1 MKAMVLTAPGQV
13 EMQDVAT
20 PVPGSGEALIRVTYS
35 GICGTDRKI
44 FDNSIPV
51 GHPLI
56 MGHEMIGVIEEG
68 KGSGGNGG
76 VGPGARVLVDPVMYC
91 GTCYHCRAGQT
102 HLCPAGLLMGRDQDG
117 GFAEYV
123 TAPSDHIYPLP
134 GDVGDKDA
142 ALIQVL
148 TTCMHAQ
155 RLAPVSAGE
164 AVVVFGLGVT
174 GQLHVQLAKA
184 QGADPVIGITR
195 SQWKREL
202 AEELGADLTLAP
214 GPETKDKVLE
224 LTEGRGADLVI
235 ETTGSVSV
243 LAQALDLA
251 RIGGRVMPF
260 SIYTAK
266 EAPLPF
272 YQFYF
277 KELNIINVRAA
288 KGEDYPDSTEMVQSG
303 KVRLEPL
310 ITHVMPLTE
319 INKALEM
326 LNSSEQ
332 KTMKIIL
339 EHG

>member
-20 PVPGSGEALIRVTYS
+20 PAPAPGEALIRITHS

-51 GHPLI
+51 HHPLI
-56 MGHEMIGVIEEG
+56 MGHEMIGVIEQ
-68 KGSGGNGG
+68 GNGG
-76 VGPGARVLVDPVMYC
+76 PNGDIGPGARVLIDPVMFC
-91 GTCYHCRAGQT
+91 GACYHCRAGQT
-102 HLCPAGLLMGRDQDG
+102 HLCPAGLLLGRDQDG
-117 GFAEYV
+117 GFAEYL
-123 TAPSDHIYPLP
+123 TAPSGHIYPLP
-134 GDVGDKDA
+134 DDVGDRDA

-155 RLAPVSAGE
+155 RLAPVAAGE

-202 AEELGADLTLAP
+202 AQDLGADLTLAP
-214 GPETKDKVLE
+214 GPETKDVVLE
-224 LTEGRGADLVI
+224 QTEGRGADLVI

-260 SIYTAK
+260 SIYTARH
-266 EAPLPF
+266 APLPF

-288 KGEDYPDSTEMVQSG
+288 KGEDYPDSVEMVQSG

-310 ITHVMPLTE
+310 ITHVLPLGE
-319 INKALEM
+319 IATALEM
-326 LNSSEQ
+326 LGSSEQ

-339 EHG
+339 DHG

>member
-1 MKAMVLTAPGQV
+1 MKAMVLTAPGHV
-13 EMQDVAT
+13 EMQDVDT
-20 PVPGSGEALIRVTYS
+20 PVPAPGEALIRITHS

-44 FDNSIPV
+44 YDNSIPV
-51 GHPLI
+51 HHPLI

-68 KGSGGNGG
+68 KGGGGA
-76 VGPGARVLVDPVMYC
+76 GPGTRVLVDPVMYC
-91 GTCYHCRAGQT
+91 GKCYHCRAGQT
-102 HLCPAGLLMGRDQDG
+102 HLCPTGLLKGRDQDG
-117 GFAEYV
+117 GFAQYV
-123 TAPSDHIYPLP
+123 TAPTDHIYPLP
-134 GDVGDKDA
+134 DDVGDKDA

-148 TTCMHAQ
+148 TTCLHAQ
-155 RLAPVSAGE
+155 RMAPVSKGE
-164 AVVVFGLGVT
+164 AVIVFGLGVT

-184 QGADPVIGITR
+184 HGAGLVIGITR

-214 GPETKDKVLE
+214 GPDTKDKILE

-251 RIGGRVMPF
+251 RIGGRVLPF
-260 SIYTAK
+260 AIYTAK

-277 KELNIINVRAA
+277 KELNIINARAA
-288 KGEDYPDSTEMVQSG
+288 KGEDFPESVELVRSG
-303 KVRLEPL
+303 KVKLDPL
-310 ITHVMPLTE
+310 ITHVMPLAE
-319 INKALEM
+319 IGKALDM
-326 LNSSEQ
+326 LESSDE

-339 EHG
+339 DNS

>member
-1 MKAMVLTAPGQV
+1 MKAMVLTAPGHV
-13 EMQDVAT
+13 EMQDLDT
-20 PVPGSGEALIRVTYS
+20 PVPAAGEALIRITHS

-51 GHPLI
+51 AHPLI
-56 MGHEMIGVIEEG
+56 MGHEMIGVVEEG
-68 KGSGGNGG
+68 GD
-76 VGPGARVLVDPVMYC
+76 VAPGTRVLVDPVMYC
-91 GTCYHCRAGQT
+91 GNCFHCRAGQT
-102 HLCPAGLLMGRDQDG
+102 HLCPTGLLKGRDQDG

-134 GDVGDKDA
+134 DDVGDKDA

-155 RLAPVSAGE
+155 RMAPVAKGE
-164 AVVVFGLGVT
+164 TVIVFGLGVT

-184 QGADPVIGITR
+184 HGAGQVIGITR

-214 GPETKDKVLE
+214 GPDTKDRVLE

-260 SIYTAK
+260 SIYTAS

-277 KELNIINVRAA
+277 KELNIINARAA
-288 KGEDYPDSTEMVQSG
+288 KGEDFPASIEMVRSG

-310 ITHVMPLTE
+310 ITHAMPLADIGT
-319 INKALEM
+319 ALEM
-326 LNSSEQ
+326 LNSTEQ

-339 EHG
+339 EHT